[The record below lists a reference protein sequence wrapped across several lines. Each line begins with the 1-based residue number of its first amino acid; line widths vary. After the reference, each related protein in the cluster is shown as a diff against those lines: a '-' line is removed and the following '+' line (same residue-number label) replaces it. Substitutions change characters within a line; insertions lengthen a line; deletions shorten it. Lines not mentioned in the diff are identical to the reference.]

1 LVSSKLFLTPKFS
14 FISAVGLKSL
24 IGEDKYKELLQIKPS
39 HSLVFVI
46 DQSGSMAAEL
56 PIIAQ
61 ESKAIIQN
69 ASASSNAPENYIL
82 VTFSDPGIH

>member
-1 LVSSKLFLTPKFS
+1 MFFL
-14 FISAVGLKSL
+14 ICSAVGLHSW

-69 ASASSNAPENYIL
+69 ASVSSNAPENYIL
-82 VTFSDPGIH
+82 VTFSDPGINGLLKA

>member
-1 LVSSKLFLTPKFS
+1 M
-14 FISAVGLKSL
+14 
-24 IGEDKYKELLQIKPS
+24 IGEDKYKELLQITPS

-61 ESKAIIQN
+61 ESRKIIQN
-69 ASASSNAPENYIL
+69 ASASSNSPANYIL
-82 VTFSDPGIH
+82 VTFSDPGID

>member
-1 LVSSKLFLTPKFS
+1 MIK
-14 FISAVGLKSL
+14 
-24 IGEDKYKELLQIKPS
+24 EDKYKELLQINPS

-69 ASASSNAPENYIL
+69 ASVSSNAPENYIL
-82 VTFSDPGIH
+82 VTFSDPGINRLLKA

>member
-1 LVSSKLFLTPKFS
+1 
-14 FISAVGLKSL
+14 L

-46 DQSGSMAAEL
+46 DQSGSMAAVL

-69 ASASSNAPENYIL
+69 ASASSNALRMAKHHNLNPRNIY
-82 VTFSDPGIH
+82 